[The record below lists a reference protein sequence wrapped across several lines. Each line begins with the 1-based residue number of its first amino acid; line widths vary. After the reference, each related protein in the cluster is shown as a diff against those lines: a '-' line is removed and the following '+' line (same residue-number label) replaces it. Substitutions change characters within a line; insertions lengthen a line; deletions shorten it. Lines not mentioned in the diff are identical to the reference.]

1 MSIEL
6 TKKFAPG
13 LLHLAEQLVPHDS
26 VICSFSAGPQ
36 GGYTSA
42 WGNVPFI
49 VIQPETLYGYD
60 PDLVVIRGEHDCTL
74 VTSDGEEFELTFQ
87 GLLDYLKQ
95 LPRPLHT
102 FAE

>member
-6 TKKFAPG
+6 TKRFAPG

-36 GGYTSA
+36 NGYTSA
-42 WGNVPFI
+42 WGDVPFI

-60 PDLVVIRGEHDCTL
+60 PDFVVIRGEHDCTCL
-74 VTSDGEEFELTFQ
+74 LYTSPS
-87 GLLDYLKQ
+87 
-95 LPRPLHT
+95 PRDATLSRMPSS
-102 FAE
+102 A